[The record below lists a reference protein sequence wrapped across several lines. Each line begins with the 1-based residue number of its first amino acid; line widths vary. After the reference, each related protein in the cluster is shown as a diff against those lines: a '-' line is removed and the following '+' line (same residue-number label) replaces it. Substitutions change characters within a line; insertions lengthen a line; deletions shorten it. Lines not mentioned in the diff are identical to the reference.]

1 MEAYQKEKKSLISF
15 SLVAELMFLTLTV
28 LADMMVVDDL
38 ICLLCWF
45 VLRFDCSSEMLDMF
59 VCVWVFFQREEVL
72 AQRNFSY
79 VVSGW

>member
-59 VCVWVFFQREEVL
+59 VCVWVFMCVSFQD
-72 AQRNFSY
+72 Y
-79 VVSGW
+79 V